1 MYQELIEKAW
11 LNRELLKEESV
22 KKAILEI
29 IDVLDKGE
37 IRVAEKINNEWQVN
51 QWVKKAIIM
60 YFPICE
66 TKDM

>member
-22 KKAILEI
+22 RKAILEI
-29 IDVLDKGE
+29 IDSLDKGE

-51 QWVKKAIIM
+51 QGYI
-60 YFPICE
+60 
-66 TKDM
+66 